1 MSRCIDR
8 FIRRIRKVNDEA
20 FPRESQATQE
30 GDLVSPFNVMRRP
43 NQMPGNRNR
52 GSQIR
57 AYLLV
62 VCAALLWAS
71 AGTAS
76 KYLFNRGTNPYV
88 LVQCRVTFSALLV
101 LAYLLLC
108 KPRLLT
114 IKVRDLWYFVP
125 LGALGFAGV
134 QVTYLVAISK
144 IKVALAILLQYLTPF
159 FVAIYSYLFLK
170 ERMDR
175 WKVISLFLAFT
186 GCFFAAEAYRV
197 SFLSLNIHG
206 VIAGLLSAVFFSF
219 YSLLGE
225 RVMHGYN
232 PWSVLFYAFVFA
244 ALLLN
249 IVLSP
254 TNLISWG
261 PGLRPWFL
269 VLYIASFGTAV
280 PFGFYFMGIE
290 HLRTTRASIV
300 ATLEPIS
307 AGFLSFIV
315 VGEILTP
322 WQIFGGLLVIISI
335 IIIQS
340 RREVDL
346 EAPVYKKRSSSTKRR
361 DS

>member
-1 MSRCIDR
+1 
-8 FIRRIRKVNDEA
+8 
-20 FPRESQATQE
+20 
-30 GDLVSPFNVMRRP
+30 MRNKDKP
-43 NQMPGNRNR
+43 
-52 GSQIR
+52 SQIKP
-57 AYLLV
+57 YLLV
-62 VCAALLWAS
+62 ICAAVLWAS

-76 KYLFNRGTNPYV
+76 KYLFNRGINPYV
-88 LVQCRVTFSALLV
+88 LVQSRVTFSALLV
-101 LAYLLLC
+101 LAYLLVF
-108 KPRLLT
+108 KTGLLK
-114 IKVRDLWYFVP
+114 IKVRDLWYFIP

-144 IKVALAILLQYLTPF
+144 IKVAIAILLQYLTPF
-159 FVAIYSYLFLK
+159 FVAVYSYLFLK

-186 GCFFAAEAYRV
+186 GCFFAVEAYRA
-197 SFLSLNIHG
+197 SFLSLNLQG

-225 RVMHGYN
+225 RVMHRYS

-244 ALLLN
+244 ALILN
-249 IVLSP
+249 IVLHP
-254 TNLISWG
+254 KNLISWG
-261 PGLRPWFL
+261 TELRLWFL
-269 VLYIASFGTAV
+269 VLYIASCGTV
-280 PFGFYFMGIE
+280 LPFGFYFMGIE

-307 AGFLSFIV
+307 AGLLSFIFV
-315 VGEILTP
+315 HEFLTP

-346 EAPVYKKRSSSTKRR
+346 EAPVYKKKVLQHQQER
-361 DS
+361 